1 MTFVEHNNREK
12 ANKFAEYVTGKPL
25 RQYLAQ
31 KVKQYCGEN
40 VSVFDGAAGSGQLEQ
55 FISMTDFHAVEIQQE
70 SCEALKINFPHA
82 VVSNQSF
89 FTYQSDIQVDA
100 IVMNPPYSLKLKGLP
115 EEDQQ
120 AIKELYPWKKSGV
133 VDDIFLLKS
142 MTYTKRYGFY
152 IMFPGIAYRQSE
164 KKMRELV
171 GNNLV
176 ELNEIQNGFED
187 TSINVIFLVID
198 KEKENPEISK
208 EIYDC
213 RTQKIEYQESDT
225 LNSDFSWVIPKKPVE
240 KEEIDIDKVNAELDQ
255 MAIDHLKK
263 HLASQLI
270 LIQFFNA
277 DIDLKSFITRC
288 HKVLDDYLLAY
299 NFAVGLE

>member
-25 RQYLAQ
+25 REYLAK
-31 KVKQYCGEN
+31 KVKQYCGEDI
-40 VSVFDGAAGSGQLEQ
+40 SVFDGAAGSGQLEQ

-82 VVSNQSF
+82 IVYNQSF

-100 IVMNPPYSLKLKGLP
+100 IAMNPPYSLKLKDLP
-115 EEDQQ
+115 EEDKE
-120 AIKELYPWKKSGV
+120 AIKELFPWKKSGV

-164 KKMRELV
+164 RKLRELV

-198 KEKENPEISK
+198 KEKNSPEISK

-213 RTQKIEYQESDT
+213 KTQKIEYQESDT
-225 LNSDFSWVIPKKPVE
+225 LDSDFRWVAPSKPVE
-240 KEEIDIDKVNAELDQ
+240 KEEIDIDQVNAELDQ
-255 MAIDHLKK
+255 MAIDHLEK
-263 HLASQLI
+263 HLASQ
-270 LIQFFNA
+270 
-277 DIDLKSFITRC
+277 
-288 HKVLDDYLLAY
+288 
-299 NFAVGLE
+299 

>member
-1 MTFVEHNNREK
+1 MAFVEHNNREK
-12 ANKFAEYVTGKPL
+12 ANKFAEYVTGKAL
-25 RQYLAQ
+25 REYLAQ
-31 KVKQYCGEN
+31 KVKRYCGEN

-70 SCEALKINFPHA
+70 SCEALKMNFPHA
-82 VVSNQSF
+82 VVNNQSF
-89 FTYQSDIQVDA
+89 FTYQSDVQVDA
-100 IVMNPPYSLKLKGLP
+100 IAMNPPYSLKLKDLP
-115 EEDQQ
+115 EEDKKSIQ
-120 AIKELYPWKKSGV
+120 ELYPWKKSGV

-142 MTYTKRYGFY
+142 LTYTKRYGFY

-176 ELNEIQNGFED
+176 ELNVIQNGFED

-198 KEKENPEISK
+198 KEKNNPEISK

-213 RTQKIEYQESDT
+213 KIRSIEYQESDT
-225 LNSDFSWVIPKKPVE
+225 LDSDFRWVVLSKPVE
-240 KEEIDIDKVNAELDQ
+240 KEEIDIDQVNAELDQ
-255 MAIDHLKK
+255 MAINHLKK

-270 LIQFFNA
+270 LIQYFNA

-288 HKVLDDYLLAY
+288 HKVLDDYLLMY
-299 NFAVGLE
+299 NFAVDR

>member
-25 RQYLAQ
+25 REYLA
-31 KVKQYCGEN
+31 KKAKQYCGEN
-40 VSVFDGAAGSGQLEQ
+40 ISVFDGAAGSGQLEQ

-70 SCEALKINFPHA
+70 SCEALKINFQNA
-82 VVSNQSF
+82 TVDNQSF

-100 IVMNPPYSLKLKGLP
+100 IAMNPPYSLKLKELP

-142 MTYTKRYGFY
+142 LTYTKRYGFY

-176 ELNEIQNGFED
+176 ELNVIQNGFED
-187 TSINVIFLVID
+187 TPINVIFLVID
-198 KEKENPEISK
+198 KEKESPEISK

-213 RTQKIEYQESDT
+213 KTQKIEYQESDI
-225 LNSDFSWVIPKKPVE
+225 LDSDFRWVAPSKPAE
-240 KEEIDIDKVNAELDQ
+240 KEEIDIDQLNAELDQ
-255 MAIDHLKK
+255 MAINHLEK

-288 HKVLDDYLLAY
+288 HKVLDDYLLMY
-299 NFAVGLE
+299 NFAVER

>member
-1 MTFVEHNNREK
+1 MTFVEHNNCEK

-25 RQYLAQ
+25 REYLAN
-31 KVKQYCGEN
+31 KVKQYCGKN
-40 VSVFDGAAGSGQLEQ
+40 ISVFDGAAGSGQLEQ

-70 SCEALKINFPHA
+70 SCEALKTNFPNA
-82 VVSNQSF
+82 VVNNQSF

-100 IVMNPPYSLKLKGLP
+100 IAMNPPYSLKLKDLP

-142 MTYTKRYGFY
+142 MNYTKRYGFY

-176 ELNEIQNGFED
+176 ELNVIQNGFED

-198 KEKENPEISK
+198 KEKNSPEISK

-213 RTQKIEYQESDT
+213 KTKKVEYEESDT
-225 LNSDFSWVIPKKPVE
+225 LDSDFRWVAPSKPVE
-240 KEEIDIDKVNAELDQ
+240 KEEIDIDQVNAELDQ
-255 MAIDHLKK
+255 MAINHLEK

-277 DIDLKSFITRC
+277 DIDLKSFITKC
-288 HKVLDDYLLAY
+288 HKVLDDYLLMY
-299 NFAVGLE
+299 NFAVDR

>member
-1 MTFVEHNNREK
+1 MAFVEHNNREK
-12 ANKFAEYVTGKPL
+12 ANKFAEYVTGKAL
-25 RQYLAQ
+25 REYLAQ
-31 KVKQYCGEN
+31 KVKRYCGEN

-55 FISMTDFHAVEIQQE
+55 FISMTDFHAVEIQKE
-70 SCEALKINFPHA
+70 SCEALKTNFPHA
-82 VVSNQSF
+82 VVNNQSF

-100 IVMNPPYSLKLKGLP
+100 IAMNPPYSLKLKDLP
-115 EEDQQ
+115 EEDKKSIQ
-120 AIKELYPWKKSGV
+120 ELYPWKKSGV

-142 MTYTKRYGFY
+142 LTYTKRYGFY
-152 IMFPGIAYRQSE
+152 IMFPGVAYRQSE

-176 ELNEIQNGFED
+176 ELNVIQNGFED

-198 KEKENPEISK
+198 KEKNTPEISK

-213 RTQKIEYQESDT
+213 KAQKIEYQESDT
-225 LNSDFSWVIPKKPVE
+225 LDSDFRWVVPSKPVE
-240 KEEIDIDKVNAELDQ
+240 KEEIDIDQVNAELDQ
-255 MAIDHLKK
+255 MAINHLEK

-270 LIQFFNA
+270 LIQYFNA

-288 HKVLDDYLLAY
+288 HKVLDDYLLMY
-299 NFAVGLE
+299 NFAVDR

>member
-1 MTFVEHNNREK
+1 
-12 ANKFAEYVTGKPL
+12 
-25 RQYLAQ
+25 
-31 KVKQYCGEN
+31 
-40 VSVFDGAAGSGQLEQ
+40 
-55 FISMTDFHAVEIQQE
+55 
-70 SCEALKINFPHA
+70 
-82 VVSNQSF
+82 
-89 FTYQSDIQVDA
+89 
-100 IVMNPPYSLKLKGLP
+100 
-115 EEDQQ
+115 
-120 AIKELYPWKKSGV
+120 
-133 VDDIFLLKS
+133 
-142 MTYTKRYGFY
+142 
-152 IMFPGIAYRQSE
+152 
-164 KKMRELV
+164 MRELV

-198 KEKENPEISK
+198 KEKNTPEISK

-213 RTQKIEYQESDT
+213 KTQKVEYQESDK

-288 HKVLDDYLLAY
+288 HKVLDDYLLMY
-299 NFAVGLE
+299 NFAVGLK

>member
-25 RQYLAQ
+25 REYLAN
-31 KVKQYCGEN
+31 KVKQYCGKN
-40 VSVFDGAAGSGQLEQ
+40 ISVFDGAAGSGQLEQ

-70 SCEALKINFPHA
+70 SCEALKTNFPNA
-82 VVSNQSF
+82 VVNNQSF

-100 IVMNPPYSLKLKGLP
+100 IAMNPPYSLKLKDLP

-142 MTYTKRYGFY
+142 MNYTKRYGFY

-176 ELNEIQNGFED
+176 ELNVIQNGFED

-198 KEKENPEISK
+198 KEKNSPEISK

-213 RTQKIEYQESDT
+213 KTKKVEYEESDT
-225 LNSDFSWVIPKKPVE
+225 LDSDFRWVAPSKPVE
-240 KEEIDIDKVNAELDQ
+240 KEEIDIDQVNAELDQ
-255 MAIDHLKK
+255 MAINHLEK

-277 DIDLKSFITRC
+277 DIDLKSFITKC
-288 HKVLDDYLLAY
+288 HKVLDDYLLMY
-299 NFAVGLE
+299 NFAVDR

>member
-25 RQYLAQ
+25 REYLAN
-31 KVKQYCGEN
+31 KVKQYCGKN
-40 VSVFDGAAGSGQLEQ
+40 ISVFDGAAGSGQLEQ

-70 SCEALKINFPHA
+70 SCEALKTNFPNA
-82 VVSNQSF
+82 FVNNQSF

-100 IVMNPPYSLKLKGLP
+100 IAMNPPYSLKLKDLP
-115 EEDQQ
+115 EEDQE
-120 AIKELYPWKKSGV
+120 AIKELFPWKKSGV

-176 ELNEIQNGFED
+176 ELNVIHNGFED

-198 KEKENPEISK
+198 KEKSSPEISK

-213 RTQKIEYQESDT
+213 KTKKVEYEESDT
-225 LNSDFSWVIPKKPVE
+225 LDSDFRWVAPSKPVE
-240 KEEIDIDKVNAELDQ
+240 KEEIDIDQVNAELDQ
-255 MAIDHLKK
+255 MAINHLEK

-277 DIDLKSFITRC
+277 DIDLKSFITKC
-288 HKVLDDYLLAY
+288 HKVLDDYLLMY
-299 NFAVGLE
+299 NFAVDR